1 MSTQTILDE
10 VITYASGDEVAVTGV
25 RTGKLPS
32 GRRTYSKPMRY
43 EKVRRIERN
52 FIPGDGGWPTQAR
65 ITYYRKDI
73 RGFTVELV
81 VQDSMVLHERSFVE

>member
-1 MSTQTILDE
+1 MSTQMILDE

-25 RTGKLPS
+25 RTGKLS
-32 GRRTYSKPMRY
+32 GRRIYSKPMRY

-52 FIPGDGGWPTQAR
+52 FIPGDGDRPTQAR